1 MEDEERWDEER
12 RRRRRLEKDRGD
24 GAEEKLLCRG
34 EKEGGGLNQAG
45 GCGNHRSDGPQRVV
59 PDGARGAVQIGAG
72 VRDGVADERWMM
84 RPVRGMQGA
93 CASGGAGT
101 RGETGIRDEAD
112 DDEVDG

>member
-1 MEDEERWDEER
+1 MEDEARRNEKR
-12 RRRRRLEKDRGD
+12 RRRRGLEKDRGD
-24 GAEEKLLCRG
+24 GAEEELLRRR
-34 EKEGGGLNQAG
+34 EKERGGLNQAG
-45 GCGNHRSDGPQRVV
+45 GCGNYHPDGSQCVV

-93 CASGGAGT
+93 CASDGVRT
-101 RGETGIRDEAD
+101 WGETRVREEAD

>member
-1 MEDEERWDEER
+1 MEDEARRNEKR

-24 GAEEKLLCRG
+24 GAEEELLCRG
-34 EKEGGGLNQAG
+34 KKEGGGLNKIG
-45 GCGNHRSDGPQRVV
+45 GCGNHHSDGPQRVV
-59 PDGARGAVQIGAG
+59 PDGARGAVQVGAG

-93 CASGGAGT
+93 CASDGAGT
-101 RGETGIRDEAD
+101 RGETGVRDEAD